1 MLNTRNEYGKKMKSS
16 WSNNKNVSIVVLWKN
31 TLFSPLTNT
40 YTCTTFSMD
49 IGLKLLTWN
58 AWLKSNDLFEYTV
71 CLMLYLIVFVG
82 DYGGF
87 FVIVVDEVGRGR
99 SLWTCAICLFV
110 CTFEEGKNPPFFF
123 NLFVIWYSS
132 IWY

>member
-49 IGLKLLTWN
+49 IGLKLLAWN
-58 AWLKSNDLFEYTV
+58 GWNRMIYLNTLYVLCYIWLFLLVIMVASLLLRWTRW
-71 CLMLYLIVFVG
+71 
-82 DYGGF
+82 GGGGPYEHAQS
-87 FVIVVDEVGRGR
+87 VY
-99 SLWTCAICLFV
+99 LFV
-110 CTFEEGKNPPFFF
+110 LLKKEKKPTFFF